1 MKIGNIN
8 EIVSNAI
15 SNEVKKAILKSTLLE
30 SKDYYHVVKDGQPI
44 ETFET
49 EEEAEQY
56 VMDKK
61 DEHTGKEL
69 IIDKKTY
76 GSYEEMIDDLDKQG
90 EQLEIKNTNMKK
102 KLKENMDTSEYFSHE
117 MDEQDDYLDMA
128 YEDRTYL
135 PDEPN
140 DNRDFYDDGEYFDD
154 SDLQSTSQY
163 GEFDEEMSDCQECG
177 QMKED
182 DMMQDMS
189 EYELSDEMNEYDM
202 MQDMSEYELSDEMT
216 EDNMY
221 MDEIYEEEQM
231 CSECGSMLNEDG
243 ICNDCASLK
252 SMEEEYVDEYDMME
266 EKHACSECGSM
277 LNEEGVCNECGMPR
291 SMEEYMFESQKRKV
305 ILKESEL
312 IQVIKKIVKE
322 SIPGLKA
329 AEKSKKDSK
338 KDNDDYYGEVAKKM
352 KNYLQF
358 EGNDNPEFPH
368 QIGKGEKVARQNT
381 TEEDDEVAKNFAGL
395 QNLEYDVEPSQKFK
409 ERLKMSIEGHSK
421 MGNGVYTEKPK
432 IKPSNG
438 AEKGKEAEEKSGNQI
453 KTKTA
458 EKINK
463 QVKNRKADK
472 EKRVIYKK
480 EKVPVDTN
488 KKEVNENKIPKQVLE
503 EIQKMKKLTNYN
515 DRTQ

>member
-1 MKIGNIN
+1 MRLKEYLFNMKINNIN
-8 EIVSNAI
+8 KLFSETITK
-15 SNEVKKAILKSTLLE
+15 EVKKAILRESSSE
-30 SKDYYHVVKDGQPI
+30 SKEYYHVIKDGLPI

-69 IIDKKTY
+69 IIDKRTY
-76 GSYEEMIDDLDKQG
+76 GSYDEMIDDLDKQG

-102 KLKENMDTSEYFSHE
+102 KLKENMDTSEYFANE

-140 DNRDFYDDGEYFDD
+140 PNGDFYADERYYDMDNDEDEYFDD
-154 SDLQSTSQY
+154 NDLQSSSESDTMNDYYDDFNTSSQH

-177 QMKED
+177 GMKED
-182 DMMQDMS
+182 EMMEDMS
-189 EYELSDEMNEYDM
+189 EYELSDEMMEYDM
-202 MQDMSEYELSDEMT
+202 YED
-216 EDNMY
+216 
-221 MDEIYEEEQM
+221 
-231 CSECGSMLNEDG
+231 
-243 ICNDCASLK
+243 
-252 SMEEEYVDEYDMME
+252 DMME
-266 EKHACSECGSM
+266 EKHTCSECGSM

-291 SMEEYMFESQKRKV
+291 SMEEYMYESKKRTV
-305 ILKESEL
+305 VLKESEL
-312 IQVIKKIVKE
+312 IEVIKKIVKE

-338 KDNDDYYGEVAKKM
+338 KENDDYYGEVAKKM

-381 TEEDDEVAKNFAGL
+381 PEEDDEVAKNFAGL
-395 QNLEYDVEPSQKFK
+395 QNLDYDVEPSQKFK
-409 ERLKMSIEGHSK
+409 DRLKMAIEGDSK

-438 AEKGKEAEEKSGNQI
+438 ADKGKEAKEKSGNQI
-453 KTKTA
+453 KTETA
-458 EKINK
+458 KKIDK

-480 EKVPVDTN
+480 ENVPVDTKKN
-488 KKEVNENKIPKQVLE
+488 KKEINENQLPKTLLE
-503 EIQKMKKLTNYN
+503 EIQKMKKLSNYN